1 MFNSGAE
8 ATLEVEDEGE
18 YTIIVN
24 ISFDK
29 SNLSQSTVNVNAN
42 GTTMVVIQ
50 TNGIDGNWI
59 TQKLCKVKLDKGV
72 YNLKLEEVLAGIK
85 VKYIQFKKIPKKNK

>member
-29 SNLSQSTVNVNAN
+29 SNLSQSTVNV
-42 GTTMVVIQ
+42 
-50 TNGIDGNWI
+50 
-59 TQKLCKVKLDKGV
+59 
-72 YNLKLEEVLAGIK
+72 
-85 VKYIQFKKIPKKNK
+85 

>member
-50 TNGIDGNWI
+50 TNGTGLHRSFARLNS
-59 TQKLCKVKLDKGV
+59 TRV
-72 YNLKLEEVLAGIK
+72 YTT
-85 VKYIQFKKIPKKNK
+85 

>member
-50 TNGIDGNWI
+50 TNGTDGNWI
-59 TQKLCKVKLDKGV
+59 TPVSYTHLDV
-72 YNLKLEEVLAGIK
+72 YKRQAV
-85 VKYIQFKKIPKKNK
+85 YFF